1 MCLDS
6 HLLVIRPDLN
16 SHISAIW
23 LGLLLFHLNSR
34 RVKVKVFLL
43 LYRYLQGKAIA
54 TLYIQLEDRNAAQL
68 TSEADS
74 EAIGGLLKK
83 SSIF

>member
-16 SHISAIW
+16 SYISTIW

-43 LYRYLQGKAIA
+43 YRYLQGKAIT
-54 TLYIQLEDRNAAQL
+54 TLYIQLQDRNAAQL
-68 TSEADS
+68 TSEADG